1 MHKSF
6 FSLGALFGA
15 LAVVL
20 GAFGAHGLKK
30 MVSADAIAVFQ
41 TGVQYQMYHAL
52 ALLITGMLHERLQNR
67 LIKWAGYLF
76 CVGILFFSGSLYV
89 IGLMNAAQNT
99 VPVLIGILTP
109 VGGLVFIVGWVCLL
123 TAVITKNRS

>member
-6 FSLGALFGA
+6 LTLGALFGA
-15 LAVVL
+15 LAIVL

-41 TGVQYQMYHAL
+41 TGVQYQMYHAM
-52 ALLITGMLHERLQNR
+52 ALLITGILHERLQSR
-67 LIKWAGYLF
+67 WIKWAGYLF
-76 CVGILFFSGSLYV
+76 CIGILFFSGSLYV
-89 IGLMNAAQNT
+89 IGLMNASQNT

-109 VGGLVFIVGWVCLL
+109 VGGLFFIVGWLCLL

>member
-6 FSLGALFGA
+6 LTLGALFGA
-15 LAVVL
+15 LAIVL

-52 ALLITGMLHERLQNR
+52 ALMITGILHEKLQNKW
-67 LIKWAGYLF
+67 IQWAGYLF
-76 CVGILFFSGSLYV
+76 CVGIVFFSGSLYV
-89 IGLMNAAQNT
+89 IGLMNASENT
-99 VPVLIGILTP
+99 IPVLIGILTP
-109 VGGLVFIVGWVCLL
+109 IGGLFFIGGWLSLL
-123 TAVITKNRS
+123 TGVITKNRS